1 MSLKTK
7 VLCFMLV
14 LQVPPFSGF
23 GPVQRNFTSS
33 KGRQYL
39 LFGPKTVQ
47 IGQC

>member
-7 VLCFMLV
+7 LLCFMLV
-14 LQVPPFSGF
+14 FQVPPFSGF
-23 GPVQRNFTSS
+23 GPVQGNILTL
-33 KGRQYL
+33 KGRPYL